1 MDVGNTIVGQM
12 LKPMIELLVTST
24 RRQIGYVFHYKHNI
38 KNFEVEVEN
47 LRACMKRVQDDVEMA
62 KDNGMV
68 VEEDVSK
75 WLEKVE
81 RSLITFEEVKKLL
94 HDRQNLCCLDV
105 CSRHQLGREGKK
117 KTLVVTGLKDEGKF
131 ERLAHTPHLTGIWN
145 VSSTNFEQFES
156 RNSVFNKII
165 EAMKDDSNYKIGIY
179 GMPGVGKTTMVEEA
193 GKQADKGLF
202 DEVAMAVFSHTPDL
216 RKIQGKL
223 ADCLNLTLSKESEEG
238 RAGELRNRL
247 KNGRKILV
255 ILDDVWGDQITL
267 KKIGIPDDIDN
278 SKGCKILLT
287 SRRLEVCTWMGFGTN
302 FEIGLL
308 TKPEAWQLFK
318 RTVGDYIEADPEM
331 LSIAGKVCRECGC
344 LPLAILVIGSALKDE
359 KEKHVWNDA
368 HEQLRNSQG
377 YQIEGVPQKLYSNIE
392 WSYDYLKQTDSQSCF
407 LHCCLFPEDTEI
419 YIDDLVKYGVGT
431 GFLRSS
437 DTMKKK
443 RDRAKTLVNILKK
456 SNLLLEGKDENS
468 VKMHDV
474 IRDVAISIA
483 SKDPNVF
490 LVKDV
495 VNVWPEKNDY
505 RRCTAISLRTS
516 HNVSRLPDQLVC
528 RELRTLVLGCNT
540 PGGSQLLELPSNFFK
555 WVKNLEVLDLYR
567 INLLQSSLSNLVN
580 LRMLRLHYCKL
591 VDLSFLKNF
600 KILDILSIDD
610 DFQHKLMV
618 DEVVQLNHLR
628 SLDLRKCNCE
638 MAEIFQSGVLSHLSG
653 LEELYLPLRFD
664 TWGDEG
670 NVSIAE
676 LHCLSSLTSLHI
688 RIPKHIILLPKNDLP
703 SFQSLTTF
711 HIWIGDYD
719 GRCNHEYTK
728 TKILGLKNVPWK
740 IEFNVLM
747 KNVEVLF
754 LLNSEG
760 AKKVLH
766 HIDGEWFLDLESLKV
781 KNCDDMEYLLGKPH
795 TPCPLGSF
803 GKLSILEVGKC
814 RSIKYLFSPSTARC
828 LSNLHNLTITNC
840 EMLEEIVGGD
850 EDVMDNVFFGQ
861 LKKLWLVNL
870 PNLRSIYSDT
880 KKTSTTE
887 CNPSTI
893 EQALFNEKIN
903 CPVLEVLD
911 IQKLNSIIAICDNQ
925 LLPVQEANTS
935 HEITMFTKLKILRLD
950 ELPSLKSFCKSR
962 DSEKEEISEE
972 GISEIQALFNCK
984 VRIYI
989 MENKKTNF
997 YPNFMF
1003 ESSEYIYITYPPHF
1017 APTFYTYVHI
1027 FLYIYIL
1034 TW

>member
-1 MDVGNTIVGQM
+1 MDVVDTIVGKM
-12 LKPMIELLVTST
+12 LEPMIELLFTST

-38 KNFEVEVEN
+38 KSFEVEVEN

-81 RSLITFEEVKKLL
+81 RSLITFEEVTKLL
-94 HDRQNLCCLDV
+94 QDRQNLCCLDV

-117 KTLVVTGLKDEGKF
+117 KSLVVTGLKDEGKF
-131 ERLAHTPHLTGIWN
+131 ETHARTPHLTGIWN

-156 RNSVFNKII
+156 RNSVFNKIM

-193 GKQADKGLF
+193 GKQAEKGLF
-202 DEVAMAVFSHTPDL
+202 DEVAMAVFSQNPDL
-216 RKIQGKL
+216 TKIQEKL
-223 ADCLNLTLSKESEEG
+223 ADCLNLELKKKSEEG
-238 RAGELRNRL
+238 RAAELRNRL

-255 ILDDVWGDQITL
+255 ILDDLWGDQITL

-278 SKGCKILLT
+278 SKGCK
-287 SRRLEVCTWMGFGTN
+287 
-302 FEIGLL
+302 
-308 TKPEAWQLFK
+308 
-318 RTVGDYIEADPEM
+318 
-331 LSIAGKVCRECGC
+331 
-344 LPLAILVIGSALKDE
+344 
-359 KEKHVWNDA
+359 
-368 HEQLRNSQG
+368 
-377 YQIEGVPQKLYSNIE
+377 
-392 WSYDYLKQTDSQSCF
+392 
-407 LHCCLFPEDTEI
+407 I

-443 RDRAKTLVNILKK
+443 RDRAKTLGNILKK

-483 SKDPNVF
+483 SKDSNVF

-555 WVKNLEVLDLYR
+555 WVENLEVLDLYR

-781 KNCDDMEYLLGKPH
+781 KNCHDMEYLLGKPH

-870 PNLRSIYSDT
+870 PNIRSIYSDT

-950 ELPSLKSFCKSR
+950 ELPSLKSFCKSC

-984 VRIYI
+984 VTLPVLEKLFIRKLNSITAIWDKLLLPVQEAKNSFQYLQI
-989 MENKKTNF
+989 LNVRDCEKMKKIIGF
-997 YPNFMF
+997 EIGQGKEAEASDEIAMF
-1003 ESSEYIYITYPPHF
+1003 TQLKLMALEELPSLKSFCYCGSEVEKTSEEGIPQIRTLLNCKAH
-1017 APTFYTYVHI
+1017 A
-1027 FLYIYIL
+1027 
-1034 TW
+1034 